1 MDDHEFKRAPIILIS
16 DPISDSASAI
26 LTKSAE
32 VRFVN
37 GQNRLELLESV
48 KDIDALIIRSSTC
61 VDEEV
66 LNAARQLKII
76 GRVGVGVD
84 NIDISEA
91 TARGVLVINAPT
103 SNVHSACEHA
113 IALLLAAARQIPS
126 ADNALR
132 QGKWN
137 RSSHTGVEIFGKT
150 IGIVGF
156 GKIGQLFAKRILAFE
171 TEVLVYDPYVPK
183 QQEKLGVK
191 FVELN
196 ELVSRSDFVTIH
208 LPKNDE
214 THNMFDSALLG
225 KAKKGQILINA
236 ARGGIIDE
244 EALAR
249 EILKGRIRG
258 AGFDVYSIEPCVEYP
273 LFKLPQVV
281 VTPHLGASTY
291 EAQDRAGL
299 DVTESVLLA
308 LSGQEVSTAINQSEI
323 KHPVYV

>member
-1 MDDHEFKRAPIILIS
+1 
-16 DPISDSASAI
+16 
-26 LTKSAE
+26 
-32 VRFVN
+32 VN

-258 AGFDVYSIEPCVEYP
+258 AGFDVYSIEPCVESP